1 MDGGMSKKHPNFDPR
16 RCIPSATTA
25 VRSWRRG
32 GGRRWKVSPSAPT
45 ATSRMLRTSSAVPA
59 RLASR

>member
-1 MDGGMSKKHPNFDPR
+1 
-16 RCIPSATTA
+16 
-25 VRSWRRG
+25 
-32 GGRRWKVSPSAPT
+32 VSPSAPT